1 MTMTETLTALTGK
14 KLEKCSNEELY
25 LALLKLVNEKS
36 AQQVRPVEGRKLYYI
51 SAEFLI
57 GKLLSN
63 NLINLGLYDEVRA
76 ALAAAVAVGRCA
88 PDRTVTVPWEEGEFR
103 AVCTK
108 NRTLF
113 LTCPVQVLSS

>member
-57 GKLLSN
+57 GKLLQN
-63 NLINLGLYDEVRA
+63 
-76 ALAAAVAVGRCA
+76 
-88 PDRTVTVPWEEGEFR
+88 W
-103 AVCTK
+103 
-108 NRTLF
+108 
-113 LTCPVQVLSS
+113 

>member
-14 KLEKCSNEELY
+14 VLSQCSNEELY

-36 AQQVRPVEGRKLYYI
+36 AQQIRPVEGRKLYYI

-63 NLINLGLYDEVRA
+63 NLINLGLYDEVRSA
-76 ALAAAVAVGRCA
+76 LLAAGKNLA
-88 PDRTVTVPWEEGEFR
+88 DIEE
-103 AVCTK
+103 V
-108 NRTLF
+108 
-113 LTCPVQVLSS
+113 